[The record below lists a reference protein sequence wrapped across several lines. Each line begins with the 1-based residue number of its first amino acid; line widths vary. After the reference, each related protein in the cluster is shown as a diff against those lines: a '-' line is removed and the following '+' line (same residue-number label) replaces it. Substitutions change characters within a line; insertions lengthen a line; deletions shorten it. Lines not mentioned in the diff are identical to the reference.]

1 MKWGKTCS
9 LEALREKLPQILRTT
24 DIMRP
29 VTLSEGVVRAGENVI
44 IVNAGE
50 KVIHYGRSG
59 PEPVI
64 QPGEP
69 PVDGDAVGTLQQ
81 FLNSFSHSLA

>member
-1 MKWGKTCS
+1 MDSGAS
-9 LEALREKLPQILRTT
+9 
-24 DIMRP
+24 
-29 VTLSEGVVRAGENVI
+29 VSV
-44 IVNAGE
+44 VNAGE

>member
-1 MKWGKTCS
+1 MFIGH
-9 LEALREKLPQILRTT
+9 LRTLA
-24 DIMRP
+24 RKP
-29 VTLSEGVVRAGENVI
+29 
-44 IVNAGE
+44 VNAGE